1 MRIAREQLSLYG
13 GILIVAS
20 GLVSIWVGG
29 RAGYMWYE
37 PDPGGVFGHVGVWAG
52 LAAILIG
59 GAIISI
65 ARYEPVS
72 PIAKVVFGL
81 LTVVLGHLGAI
92 AGALLVGTAGVLLCY
107 VSGIWLVVRGAREW
121 HRQKRSA

>member
-1 MRIAREQLSLYG
+1 MRLRCERVALYG

-20 GLVSIWVGG
+20 GLVSLWVGG
-29 RAGYMWYE
+29 RAGYMLYE

-52 LAAILIG
+52 VTAVVIG
-59 GAIISI
+59 SAIIWI
-65 ARYEPVS
+65 ARHEPVT
-72 PIAKVVFGL
+72 PIAKVVVGL

-107 VSGIWLVVRGAREW
+107 VAGIWLAVRGVSEW
-121 HRQKRSA
+121 RRQKRAG